1 MCCLSDRRQTEFDQC
16 VVCLTGDGLSL
27 TSVLSVGQETDCEFN
42 QCVVCLTG
50 DGLSLTS
57 VLSV

>member
-1 MCCLSDRRQTEFDQC
+1 M
-16 VVCLTGDGLSL
+16 SL

-50 DGLSLTS
+50 DRLSLIS